1 MDATPPALAAASGP
15 AGGLLRVMTC
25 GSVDDGKS
33 TLIGRLLHDTKTV
46 FDDQISQLKLDSA
59 RHGTTGTAMD
69 MALLVDG
76 LEAEREQGITIDV
89 AYRFVT
95 TARRRLIIADSPGHE
110 QYTRNMAT
118 AASTADVAVVLID
131 ARRGV
136 LTQTRRHSFIA
147 SLMGIRHVVL
157 AVNKMDLAGFSRDV
171 FERIVAD
178 YREAVASGGFT
189 SIDAVP
195 IVARDG
201 DNVTAPSMRMP
212 WYVGDHLLGLLETI
226 APETEATTG
235 PWRLP
240 VQWVSRPDASFRGY
254 AGTIAAGAVAV
265 GDAVATSGSGPG
277 SGHVSRVA
285 RIVTMDGDLPR
296 AAAGDAVTLVLDHEI
311 DASRGDVLAAAEN
324 PVEVSDQ
331 FAAHVVWLATAPLQV
346 GREYLLKLGARTVP
360 ASVTSIRHRIDVNT
374 RQKLPAT
381 QLALNDVARIHLST
395 SVPLAWM
402 AYRDSRDL
410 GGFIVIDRQSN
421 ATAGVGMI
429 DYALTRAANLAWHE
443 LALDRYARAGA
454 MGQRPLVVWF
464 TGLSGSGKST
474 IANLLDRKLHAL
486 GRRTYVLD
494 GDNVRHG
501 LNRDLGFTE
510 TDRVENIRRVSEVA
524 ALMADAGLVVIVAF
538 ISPYRAERDAARA
551 RLPAGEFIEVFVDT
565 PLEDCEA
572 RDPKGLYAKARAG
585 LIPNF
590 TGISAP
596 YEPPLAPELHLRSDG
611 LAPEASA
618 ELVAA
623 HIAHLEQRPGAPA

>member
-1 MDATPPALAAASGP
+1 MDATPLAIAAASGH

-46 FDDQISQLKLDSA
+46 FEDQISQLKLDSA

-147 SLMGIRHVVL
+147 SLMGIRHIVL
-157 AVNKMDLAGFSRDV
+157 AVNKMDLVNFSQEV
-171 FERIVAD
+171 FEQIVAD
-178 YREAVASGGFT
+178 YREAVASGGFA

-201 DNVTAPSMRMP
+201 DNVTAPSVRMP
-212 WYVGDHLLGLLETI
+212 WYMGDHLLGLLETI
-226 APETEATTG
+226 MPETEATTG

-254 AGTIAAGAVAV
+254 AGTIAAGVVAV
-265 GDAVATSGSGPG
+265 GDAVATSGSGQ
-277 SGHVSRVA
+277 VSRVA
-285 RIVTMDGDLPR
+285 RIVTMDGDLPH

-331 FAAHVVWLATAPLQV
+331 FAAHVVWLASQPLQV

-429 DYALTRAANLAWHE
+429 EYALTRAANLAWHE
-443 LALDRYARAGA
+443 LALDRNTRASA

-623 HIAHLEQRPGAPA
+623 HIAHLEQRPGASA